1 MSTEAARAGEEGGE
15 RLPGI
20 HCSHKIFKPSAELG
34 LGQTSHS
41 GRTELNG
48 CIRRNQNATFDS
60 IEYGS
65 FNLGRPKLLN
75 STDAVALCDTRYVF
89 GSNIEFHTCRIKC
102 IN

>member
-15 RLPGI
+15 RQPGI

-34 LGQTSHS
+34 LAQTSHF

-60 IEYGS
+60 IKVRQ
-65 FNLGRPKLLN
+65 F
-75 STDAVALCDTRYVF
+75 
-89 GSNIEFHTCRIKC
+89 
-102 IN
+102 